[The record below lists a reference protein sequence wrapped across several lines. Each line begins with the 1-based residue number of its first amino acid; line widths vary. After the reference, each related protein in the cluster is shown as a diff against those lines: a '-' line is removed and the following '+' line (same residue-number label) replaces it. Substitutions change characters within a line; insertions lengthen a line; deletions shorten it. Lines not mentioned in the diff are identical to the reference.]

1 MQASY
6 TTLRFAVGTRVECNC
21 GVWEPGTIVKV
32 LYRQSSFPPGTVA
45 PYQIRL
51 DNGKLIYAPID
62 EDRVIRMAHTSK
74 ERQAEEVDRQR
85 TCRARAT
92 ARRRRSCNTSS
103 RPSVTSASGERS
115 RTPRSRC

>member
-1 MQASY
+1 MYIKEEDIAT

-21 GVWEPGTIVKV
+21 GGWEPGTIVKV
-32 LYRQSSFPPGTVA
+32 FYRQSSFPPGTVA

-74 ERQAEEVDRQR
+74 ERQAEEVERQR
-85 TCRARAT
+85 TFSQYDAA
-92 ARRRRSCNTSS
+92 AAAAAA
-103 RPSVTSASGERS
+103 ASY
-115 RTPRSRC
+115 